1 MWREP
6 AAGATR
12 QKIPFLHP
20 QSRAHFRTVTTDI
33 EDKDLRDV
41 MPEERSR
48 GKRRVDAAHQKK
60 KRQLEEDAMRAIA
73 SGDLH
78 AFVRMLH
85 EAGMKDGTPEY
96 ANALKIFHAS
106 ARQR

>member
-1 MWREP
+1 MISDADDTE
-6 AAGATR
+6 
-12 QKIPFLHP
+12 
-20 QSRAHFRTVTTDI
+20 
-33 EDKDLRDV
+33 LRDV
-41 MPEERSR
+41 MREEKSR
-48 GKRRVDAAHQKK
+48 GKRKVDIAEQKK
-60 KRQLEEDAMRAIA
+60 RRQLENAAMKAIG

-106 ARQR
+106 ARRR

>member
-1 MWREP
+1 MSSD
-6 AAGATR
+6 ADDT
-12 QKIPFLHP
+12 
-20 QSRAHFRTVTTDI
+20 
-33 EDKDLRDV
+33 DLRDV
-41 MPEERSR
+41 MREEKSR
-48 GKRRVDAAHQKK
+48 GKRRVDTAAEKK
-60 KRQLEEDAMRAIA
+60 KRQLENDATRAIA

-106 ARQR
+106 ARRR

>member
-1 MWREP
+1 M
-6 AAGATR
+6 A
-12 QKIPFLHP
+12 
-20 QSRAHFRTVTTDI
+20 TDI

-41 MPEERSR
+41 MREEKSR
-48 GKRRVDAAHQKK
+48 GKRRVDTAQEKK
-60 KRQLEEDAMRAIA
+60 KRQLEEAAARAIA

-85 EAGMKDGTPEY
+85 EAGMKDGTPAY

-106 ARQR
+106 ARRR

>member
-1 MWREP
+1 MM
-6 AAGATR
+6 AG
-12 QKIPFLHP
+12 K
-20 QSRAHFRTVTTDI
+20 
-33 EDKDLRDV
+33 EDDDLRDV
-41 MPEERSR
+41 IREEKSR
-48 GKRRVDAAHQKK
+48 GKRRVDTTEEKK
-60 KRQLEEDAMRAIA
+60 KRQLENDAMRAIS

-106 ARQR
+106 ARRR

>member
-1 MWREP
+1 M
-6 AAGATR
+6 
-12 QKIPFLHP
+12 
-20 QSRAHFRTVTTDI
+20 TTDG
-33 EDKDLRDV
+33 ENRDLHDV
-41 MPEERSR
+41 MREEKSR
-48 GKRRVDAAHQKK
+48 GKRRVDTAQEKK
-60 KRQLEEDAMRAIA
+60 KRQLDEAAMRAIA

-106 ARQR
+106 AHRR